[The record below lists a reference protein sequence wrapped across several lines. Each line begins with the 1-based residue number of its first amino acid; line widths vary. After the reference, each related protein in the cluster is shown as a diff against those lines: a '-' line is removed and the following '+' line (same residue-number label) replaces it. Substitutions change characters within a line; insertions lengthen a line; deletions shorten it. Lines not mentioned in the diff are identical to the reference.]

1 MEFCL
6 EVQPPCLAVSRSVWL
21 GLAVRN
27 GSLQIIECAY
37 RMLGLQTTCTC
48 FLSQVSFVLWHFLGK
63 DACQGM
69 DYGLSVWE
77 AVWEGSCLLW
87 VLLLALFGFSLSLW
101 NSVFTVPAASH
112 TLLTGLYRRAQEDE
126 SPLQSFKRQGMRV
139 WMKDSLLLSVLYR
152 SGAS

>member
-87 VLLLALFGFSLSLW
+87 MLLLSLFGFSLSLW

-112 TLLTGLYRRAQEDE
+112 TLLTDRRAQEDE